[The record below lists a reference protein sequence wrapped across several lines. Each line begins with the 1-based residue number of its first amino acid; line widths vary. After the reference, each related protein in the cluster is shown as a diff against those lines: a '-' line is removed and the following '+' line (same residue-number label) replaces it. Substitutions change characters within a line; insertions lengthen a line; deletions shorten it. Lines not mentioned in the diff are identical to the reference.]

1 MTDVSKYLKW
11 ERTKRG
17 VRITGCLTSYEGP
30 MAIPRAIEG
39 VETREIGDNAFAGC
53 AGLTSVT
60 VPSCVATIGRG
71 AFAGCRKL
79 SVVELPETLVELPDR
94 VFYGCV
100 KLSGIILPHD
110 LVHIGNEAF
119 YKCLD
124 LSKVTTNDRLK
135 NIGTSAFEKC
145 VSLGLFLLP
154 EKVERLGAR
163 AFADCASLEKI
174 YLPSN
179 FRDLGMCAF
188 AGCASLSDVKLNHD
202 NPYFYRDSSGLLY
215 TKDRSVLVYYP
226 SGKKEETFELLDDV
240 DEIGAGAFEGATA
253 LMRVTLR
260 DSVKRIGER
269 AFAKCDKL
277 ETIMMGE
284 NVERLGAGAFQD
296 CSALSHIRLPQNLAQ
311 IEPNLF
317 SGCSSLT
324 SVAIPDSAEV
334 VGSGAFEDCSSIVK
348 LQLGSRV
355 RRIEEDAFN
364 GCSGIQRLAFPETLE
379 ELGASAFEDCA
390 GDDPAYALR
399 KVELPEGVRRVG
411 AWCFSDCSYLEYA
424 SIPASV
430 EELGLGVFAF
440 CNALQR
446 IEVDGGN
453 ARYMEYEGALYTHDG
468 KRLVAYPA
476 GLPQRR
482 FVIPDF
488 CREIAPYAF
497 AFASNLHEI
506 EIPATV
512 ERIGRGAF
520 AGSSLEAIDLPK
532 GVAEVEE
539 DAFWMCGRLERI
551 GLPAGLK
558 TIGARAFRGCVALH
572 EIALP
577 EGLEMIGDDAFCGC
591 RSVESLLLPSTLTS
605 LDGFPFVETT
615 NLTELQCAPL
625 CQGYASRDGVLFS
638 SSGLELVLYPSGKK
652 EPEYEVP
659 PSVATICANA
669 FPTQRFLAKLVL
681 SSGVTTIEE
690 NAIDRQIPLVV
701 DADSYA
707 EEWCIE
713 NKRKFE
719 RR

>member
-1 MTDVSKYLKW
+1 MQDVLKYLKW
-11 ERTKRG
+11 EITERG
-17 VRITGCLTSYEGP
+17 ARIIGCDEKFVGA
-30 MAIPRAIEG
+30 MEIPSRLDGAA
-39 VETREIGDNAFAGC
+39 VVEIG
-53 AGLTSVT
+53 
-60 VPSCVATIGRG
+60 
-71 AFAGCRKL
+71 K
-79 SVVELPETLVELPDR
+79 
-94 VFYGCV
+94 
-100 KLSGIILPHD
+100 
-110 LVHIGNEAF
+110 EAF
-119 YKCLD
+119 LERH
-124 LSKVTTNDRLK
+124 SLK
-135 NIGTSAFEKC
+135 
-145 VSLGLFLLP
+145 
-154 EKVERLGAR
+154 
-163 AFADCASLEKI
+163 
-174 YLPSN
+174 
-179 FRDLGMCAF
+179 
-188 AGCASLSDVKLNHD
+188 
-202 NPYFYRDSSGLLY
+202 
-215 TKDRSVLVYYP
+215 
-226 SGKKEETFELLDDV
+226 
-240 DEIGAGAFEGATA
+240 
-253 LMRVTLR
+253 
-260 DSVKRIGER
+260 
-269 AFAKCDKL
+269 
-277 ETIMMGE
+277 
-284 NVERLGAGAFQD
+284 
-296 CSALSHIRLPQNLAQ
+296 
-311 IEPNLF
+311 
-317 SGCSSLT
+317 
-324 SVAIPDSAEV
+324 SVAIPDSVKVVGERAFAGCDGLNELRSGRGIKKIEKDAFSMCESLKSVVIPGSVEV
-334 VGSGAFEDCSSIVK
+334 VGDGAFAFCGR
-348 LQLGSRV
+348 LQELHLGAGIKKIEKGAFSWRQSLKRV
-355 RRIEEDAFN
+355 AV
-364 GCSGIQRLAFPETLE
+364 PETLE

-399 KVELPEGVRRVG
+399 QVELPEGVRRVG
-411 AWCFSDCSYLEYA
+411 AWRFSDCSYLEYA

-591 RSVESLLLPSTLTS
+591 RSVESLLLPSTLST
-605 LDGFPFVETT
+605 LEGFPFVETT

-659 PSVATICANA
+659 PSVATICSNA